1 MAVLAVSGTGVNQNV
16 LLSMT
21 GFGNSSIDRGG
32 IHVASEIK
40 SVNNRYLKLSVRL
53 PDSVARFE
61 SEIEKLVRARVA
73 RGSVQLSLRLRFP
86 AGQSEHRIDADVLRS
101 YQKQLMELESDV
113 GGHPAS
119 AASGQTVSVRELLQ
133 LPGVVTETE
142 FPEELVNS
150 LWPAVEEAIVVS
162 LDHFHDFRER
172 EGESMRLDLERQCD
186 TIDSELRQVSV
197 ATPQVISDYRD
208 KLLERIR
215 RLMGDASI
223 AFSENDVIREVAL
236 FADRC
241 DINEEITRL
250 RSHIEQFRRLL
261 NGNSSQGRKLEFI
274 GQEMF
279 REINT
284 IGSKANSVSIAHSV
298 VDMKA
303 SIERIREVLQNVE

>member
-1 MAVLAVSGTGVNQNV
+1 
-16 LLSMT
+16 MT

-61 SEIEKLVRARVA
+61 SDIEKLVRSRVT
-73 RGSVQLSLRLRFP
+73 RGSVQLSVRLRFP
-86 AGQSEHRIDADVLRS
+86 AGQSEHRIDELVLRS
-101 YQKQLMELESDV
+101 YQQQLAGLSDQPGAV
-113 GGHPAS
+113 
-119 AASGQTVSVRELLQ
+119 AAVPLRDLLQ
-133 LPGVVTETE
+133 LPGVVAETE

-150 LWPAVEEAIVVS
+150 LWPAVEESISVS

-186 TIDSELRQVSV
+186 TIEAELVQVAAS
-197 ATPQVISDYRD
+197 APQVISEYRD

-215 RLMGDASI
+215 RLLGDAAVSI
-223 AFSENDVIREVAL
+223 SENDVIREVAL

-241 DINEEITRL
+241 DINEELTRL

-261 NGNSSQGRKLEFI
+261 NGSTSQGRKLEFI

-284 IGSKANSVSIAHSV
+284 IGSKANSVAIAHSV
-298 VDMKA
+298 VEMKA